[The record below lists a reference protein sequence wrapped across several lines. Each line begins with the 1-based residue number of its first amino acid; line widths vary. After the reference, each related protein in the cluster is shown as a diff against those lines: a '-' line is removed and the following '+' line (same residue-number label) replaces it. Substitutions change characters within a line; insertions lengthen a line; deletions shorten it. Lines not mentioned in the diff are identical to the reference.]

1 MSVAARKHAGY
12 GWVPDL
18 PDRRDHVVPFRLLD
32 SRTLAKRAPE
42 HVDLRNQ
49 LPACY
54 DQGQLGSCTGNALAA
69 AVEFAEFM
77 HYADKGTPSR
87 LFIYYSEREIEGTI
101 ASDSGAMLRDGLKVL
116 ATEGAPPETA
126 WPYDIARFAEKPS
139 QDVYAQAK
147 AHEAISYQSLRF
159 GQYRACLAAGYPFA
173 FGFSVYESFE
183 SADVARTGK
192 VPMPAQGESLLGGH
206 AVLAVG
212 YDNPGKRII
221 VRNSWGADWGD
232 GGHFTMPYDYFDPA
246 RGLADDF
253 WTIRKVS

>member
-18 PDRRDHVVPFRLLD
+18 PDRRDHVVPFKLLD

-42 HVDLRNQ
+42 HVDLRGK
-49 LPACY
+49 LPEPY

-69 AVEFAEFM
+69 AVEFVEVSPSM
-77 HYADKGTPSR
+77 PSR
-87 LFIYYSEREIEGTI
+87 LFIYYAEREIEGTI

-126 WPYDIARFAEKPS
+126 WPYDIARFAEKPP
-139 QDVYAQAK
+139 QAVYAQAK
-147 AHEAISYQSLRF
+147 AHEAIQYQSLRF

-221 VRNSWGADWGD
+221 VRNSWGPDWGD
-232 GGHFTMPYDYFDPA
+232 GGHFTLPYDYFDPA
-246 RGLADDF
+246 RSLADDF